1 MHDGWLRDHT
11 AAFAESLD
19 DDGMRVGALRAQVG
33 NFTDFHDGYQLLVIA
48 SISMHAITGVIW
60 VEGVF
65 SEPVSG
71 KGCRLICHDQRHPRL
86 RRAVDAPACIEYP
99 ERVEM

>member
-1 MHDGWLRDHT
+1 
-11 AAFAESLD
+11 
-19 DDGMRVGALRAQVG
+19 
-33 NFTDFHDGYQLLVIA
+33 
-48 SISMHAITGVIW
+48 MHAITGVIW